1 MELTANGIILYH
13 IVKKS
18 SYSIQLF
25 QILFPTHF
33 LDGSEDSFRKKI
45 IAPSVLNQTS
55 KLQLVKLVKAI
66 FTVQSE

>member
-25 QILFPTHF
+25 QILFRTHF
-33 LDGSEDSFRKKI
+33 LDSSEDSLRKKI
-45 IAPSVLNQTS
+45 IALSVNQTS
-55 KLQLVKLVKAI
+55 NLQLVKMVKAI

>member
-33 LDGSEDSFRKKI
+33 LDGSEDSLRKKI
-45 IAPSVLNQTS
+45 IALSVNQTS
-55 KLQLVKLVKAI
+55 KLQLVKMVKAI